1 MYSLLVKLAKV
12 QRTPN
17 MFNIFSKFLEFV
29 SILLKFRSSDRLI
42 LMLLTQIIK
51 GGGHVFHIDPIVN
64 MTDHMLVAISTSHN
78 KIV

>member
-17 MFNIFSKFLEFV
+17 MFNIFRKFPEFA

-51 GGGHVFHIDPIVN
+51 GGGARIPHRSYRQYD
-64 MTDHMLVAISTSHN
+64 
-78 KIV
+78 